1 VRATFRLDK
10 KTSRRQQ
17 VGPMPPVSIPPCTL
31 LRCRQS
37 RITPH
42 LAMQSVQEAPGSWYG
57 SVRQVHGQS
66 TMFVQVLSQGRVVL
80 HHEITTFLELPRFTF
95 EPPSSL
101 HCCTVSHDL
110 RKVACSLLRLWRRSP
125 SSLVLSLVLHQNITI
140 FFSLSPLLNLFSPQY
155 IYYTST

>member
-1 VRATFRLDK
+1 
-10 KTSRRQQ
+10 
-17 VGPMPPVSIPPCTL
+17 
-31 LRCRQS
+31 
-37 RITPH
+37 
-42 LAMQSVQEAPGSWYG
+42 
-57 SVRQVHGQS
+57 
-66 TMFVQVLSQGRVVL
+66 MFVQVLSQGRVVL

-101 HCCTVSHDL
+101 HCCTLSHDL

>member
-1 VRATFRLDK
+1 
-10 KTSRRQQ
+10 
-17 VGPMPPVSIPPCTL
+17 MPPVSISPCTL

-42 LAMQSVQEAPGSWYG
+42 LAIQNVQGAPDSWYDP
-57 SVRQVHGQS
+57 VRQVHGQS

-125 SSLVLSLVLHQNITI
+125 SGLVLSVFLHQNIII
-140 FFSLSPLLNLFSPQY
+140 FFLFSPLFSTQY
-155 IYYTST
+155 IYYTSSY

>member
-1 VRATFRLDK
+1 
-10 KTSRRQQ
+10 
-17 VGPMPPVSIPPCTL
+17 MPPVSIPSCTL

-37 RITPH
+37 RINPH
-42 LAMQSVQEAPGSWYG
+42 LAVQSVQEAPGSWYDPE
-57 SVRQVHGQS
+57 RQVHGQS

-125 SSLVLSLVLHQNITI
+125 LRSRAFGIFASEHYHLLFVFASLLHTVY
-140 FFSLSPLLNLFSPQY
+140 LLY
-155 IYYTST
+155 